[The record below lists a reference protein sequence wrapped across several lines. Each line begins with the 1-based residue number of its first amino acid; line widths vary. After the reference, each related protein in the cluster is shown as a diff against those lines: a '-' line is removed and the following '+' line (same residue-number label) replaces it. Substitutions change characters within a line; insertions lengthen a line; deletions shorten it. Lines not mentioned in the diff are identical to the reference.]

1 MSREINVKREEVIK
15 ALKKNKEQH
24 VEDYKKAKELYQQEG
39 LKQIAE
45 ISEKLKLG
53 KTNLKLSLIEPIN
66 KEDWYDDK
74 IKMFEMEV
82 NDVVE
87 LEQHE
92 FESLILDKDQQIL
105 MAKMSNTSYSSVR

>member
-1 MSREINVKREEVIK
+1 MSRIINVKTKEIIK
-15 ALKKNKEQH
+15 ALKKNQELH
-24 VEDYKKAKELYQQEG
+24 IEDYKKAKELYKEEG
-39 LKQIAE
+39 LKQIARIGE
-45 ISEKLKLG
+45 QLKEG
-53 KTNLKLSLIEPIN
+53 KTNLKLSLIEPVN
-66 KEDWYDDK
+66 KEEWYADK

-105 MAKMSNTSYSSVR
+105 MAKMSNMSYSSVR